1 MIRTILIDDEPK
13 ALAILQNK
21 IERFCPEIEVIATTQ
36 DPKEGIEF
44 IHHLKPDLIFLDVSM
59 PEMTGFEMLQK
70 IRHLRFEIIFAT
82 AFDDFAIEAIN
93 HCAIGYLVK
102 PIDNEDLVKAVKNAV
117 KSIEEKMALEKN
129 KILIENLSIKKF
141 QDKKVV
147 IPTQD
152 GLEFIEINQ
161 ILHCEGAEGY
171 TKIHFKNRKPILSSQ
186 SIGHFAKMFDGQDFY
201 LVHKSHLVNL
211 HHIDKYLNEG
221 YILIEHHK
229 IPVSRNRRN
238 EFLEMIKKR

>member
-21 IERFCPEIEVIATTQ
+21 IERFCPEIEIIVSTQ
-36 DPKEGIEF
+36 YPKKGIEL
-44 IHHLKPDLIFLDVSM
+44 IKNLKPELLFLDVSM

-70 IRHLRFEIIFAT
+70 IEKPKFEIIFET
-82 AFDDFAIEAIN
+82 AYDDYAIEAIN
-93 HCAIGYLVK
+93 NCAIGYLVK
-102 PIDNEDLVKAVKNAV
+102 PIDNEDLVKAVKNAA
-117 KSIEEKMALEKN
+117 KSIQKKMALEKN
-129 KILIENLSIKKF
+129 QILIENLSIKKF
-141 QDKKVV
+141 QDKKAV

-161 ILHCEGAEGY
+161 ILHCEGTEGY

-211 HHIDKYLNEG
+211 YHIDKYLNEG
-221 YILIEHHK
+221 SILIEHHK

-238 EFLEMIKKR
+238 EF